1 VVGLLLQFDPVPNA
15 EPPGHLARELNPARP
30 VQRRVL
36 ASMQGGLALLVGG
49 RVPYR
54 LAARRPSLTAIV
66 RRTCDDTAGLWVTT
80 RTVP

>member
-1 VVGLLLQFDPVPNA
+1 
-15 EPPGHLARELNPARP
+15 
-30 VQRRVL
+30 
-36 ASMQGGLALLVGG
+36 MQGGLALLVGG